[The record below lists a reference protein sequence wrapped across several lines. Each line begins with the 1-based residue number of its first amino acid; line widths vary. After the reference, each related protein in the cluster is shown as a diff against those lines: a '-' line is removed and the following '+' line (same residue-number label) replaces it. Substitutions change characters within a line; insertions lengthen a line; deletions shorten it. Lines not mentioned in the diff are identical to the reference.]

1 MREPSIFDRPP
12 AGAPRPS
19 LHSFPGSSPLR
30 RGRVG
35 ARCAEESIPN
45 DEQKMGDDL
54 GEEEEV
60 CLVSA
65 LRFDEALPVRRAF
78 GTV

>member
-1 MREPSIFDRPP
+1 
-12 AGAPRPS
+12 
-19 LHSFPGSSPLR
+19 
-30 RGRVG
+30 
-35 ARCAEESIPN
+35 
-45 DEQKMGDDL
+45 MGDDL

-60 CLVSA
+60 CLISV

>member
-1 MREPSIFDRPP
+1 
-12 AGAPRPS
+12 
-19 LHSFPGSSPLR
+19 
-30 RGRVG
+30 VG
-35 ARCAEESIPN
+35 ARCAEENIPN

-60 CLVSA
+60 CLISA